1 MVPAIFE
8 DQGRRKEGGLRI
20 NKPFSQE
27 VGEKMDFCGKRLR
40 RLNSNK

>member
-1 MVPAIFE
+1 MVPAFFG
-8 DQGRRKEGGLRI
+8 DRFGGLRI

-40 RLNSNK
+40 SLNFN